1 MSEAPGDAAVRS
13 AKLAKELAEGTGQS
27 TAHREGFGTGSLF
40 VGRKMFAVLD
50 ESCGLILKLP
60 AERVAQLITEGH
72 GSGWHPGTG
81 KPLKEYISIPVSEQR
96 RWLAL
101 AKESREF
108 MRSQQ

>member
-1 MSEAPGDAAVRS
+1 MGEAPGEAAARF
-13 AKLAKELAEGTGQS
+13 AKLAKQLAEVTGQS

-50 ESCGLILKLP
+50 KSGALILKLP
-60 AERVAQLITEGH
+60 AERVAQLIKEGH

-81 KPLKEYISIPVSEQR
+81 KPLKEYISLPAAEQR

-108 MRSQQ
+108 MRTKP